1 MKNNLAV
8 TLLGYVS
15 IALVFVV
22 TMSFLLLGCL
32 LRTAGADEAPPLPLH
47 GFEGYGGIA
56 ITYTAYLTN
65 PAQDGAT
72 FGKPSVGAGAVFTD
86 HNDYLG
92 FGTITE
98 TLWDRLEL
106 GYGFNALYLA
116 DLQDDI
122 QAATGI
128 KIDDTVYLHNF
139 NVRLALIKEGEF
151 DQAWLPAITFGAHY
165 KYNDTISDIDDDL
178 FGTLTNIGI
187 KDNDGIDYTLYAS
200 KMLTFLPRPILLN
213 VGARST
219 EAAHMGF
226 LGFTDDRDLKVEGNV
241 VAFLTDR
248 FALGAEY
255 RQKPNSYQEIPG
267 LVGEEDDCWSLVFAY
282 VFNNHLTVSGGY
294 FELGQMLNHPQ
305 DDAFGLKIK
314 WEF

>member
-1 MKNNLAV
+1 MFLSK
-8 TLLGYVS
+8 S
-15 IALVFVV
+15 LVFGI
-22 TMSFLLLGCL
+22 TISLLLFSGFHAV
-32 LRTAGADEAPPLPLH
+32 AGTDEAPPLPLH
-47 GFEGYGGIA
+47 GIEGYGGIA

-65 PAQDGAT
+65 PAQDSAT

-92 FGTITE
+92 VGTITE

-106 GYGFNALYLA
+106 GYGFNALYLS

-128 KIDDTVYLHNF
+128 RIDDDTVYLHNF
-139 NVRLALIKEGEF
+139 NARLALVKEGEF

-178 FGTLTNIGI
+178 SGTLTSIGI
-187 KDNDGIDYTLYAS
+187 KDNDGIDYTLYAT

-219 EAAHMGF
+219 EAAHIGF
-226 LGFTDDRDLKVEGNV
+226 LGFTNDRDLVFEGNV
-241 VAFLTDR
+241 VVFLTDR

-255 RQKPNSYQEIPG
+255 RQKTNSYQEIPG
-267 LVGEEDDCWSLVFAY
+267 LVGEEDDWWSVVFAY
-282 VFNNHLTVSGGY
+282 VFNNHLTISGGY
-294 FELGQMLNHPQ
+294 FDLGQILNHPQ